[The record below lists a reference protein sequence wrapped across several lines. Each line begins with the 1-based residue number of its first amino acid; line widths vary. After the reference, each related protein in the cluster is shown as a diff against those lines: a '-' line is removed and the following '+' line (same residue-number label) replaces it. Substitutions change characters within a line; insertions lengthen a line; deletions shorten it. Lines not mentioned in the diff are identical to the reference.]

1 MSGGLD
7 CHIKQVYGFE
17 FGLVTG
23 HQTTIPDKQ
32 LLMFVAIL
40 RVNEVGYQRGIV
52 HSRDT
57 HLCPDLKICC
67 VFDSAITTSG

>member
-1 MSGGLD
+1 MD
-7 CHIKQVYGFE
+7 RVE
-17 FGLVTG
+17 FCLATG
-23 HQTTIPDKQ
+23 HQTTIPGKQ

-40 RVNEVGYQRGIV
+40 RVDGVVYRRGIV

-57 HLCPDLKICC
+57 HLFPDLNVCC

>member
-23 HQTTIPDKQ
+23 HQTTIPDK
-32 LLMFVAIL
+32 
-40 RVNEVGYQRGIV
+40 
-52 HSRDT
+52 
-57 HLCPDLKICC
+57 
-67 VFDSAITTSG
+67 